1 MEALVKTLGEL
12 GSPRVMLVGDF
23 MLDRWIYGH
32 AERLSPEAPVP
43 VLRKIRQETMTGG
56 ASNIAPAITA
66 LGGKVICVGV
76 IGADASGD
84 ELCSLLK
91 AAGADASRL
100 IRRDDRPTTV
110 KARYVG
116 LAQHRHAQQ
125 MFRLDDESVEE
136 LGADIRD
143 MLCAAVRAELHSCD
157 VLAIE
162 DYNKGVLGG
171 STTPRIIDDARR
183 AGVPVVVDPALIGD
197 FSRYAGAT
205 LLTPNRFEAA
215 LASGVEITDRE
226 SMVRAAQ
233 RITAAARTE
242 AVVITLDRD
251 GAFLYTADGASKV
264 IPTRARSVYDVSG
277 AGDEVLAMLAVAVG
291 DGCDLDSAVGLANV
305 AGGLE
310 VEQFGI
316 IPITRAQVTDEL
328 RKMIGLRTSKTID
341 RKALAEELARRR
353 KRGEKIVFTNGCFDL
368 LHVGHVRYLQ
378 QAREQGSCL
387 VVAINSDDSVSRLK
401 GPDRPIIGAGERAEM
416 LGALEC
422 VDYVTV
428 FDEDTPE
435 GLLAVLKPEMLVK
448 GGTTPVVVGREIVE
462 GYGGVVRTLELV
474 DGLSTTNIIDRIVNG
489 QSKAQACLREG
500 EPGNE

>member
-1 MEALVKTLGEL
+1 MEALVKTLVGL

-23 MLDRWIYGH
+23 MLDCWIYGN

-43 VLRKIRQETMTGG
+43 VLRKIRRETMTGG

-84 ELCSLLK
+84 ELCSLLVS
-91 AAGADASRL
+91 AGADASRL
-100 IRRDDRPTTV
+100 IRRNDRPTTV
-110 KARYVG
+110 KTRYVG

-136 LGADIRD
+136 LDAETHEVLR
-143 MLCAAVRAELHSCD
+143 AAIRAELRSCG
-157 VLAIE
+157 VLALE

-171 STTPRIIDDARR
+171 TNTPRIIDDARS
-183 AGVPVVVDPALIGD
+183 AGVPVVVDPALISD
-197 FSRYAGAT
+197 YRRYAGAT

-215 LASGVEITDRE
+215 LASSVEIVDRE
-226 SMVRAAQ
+226 SMVRAAE
-233 RITAAARTE
+233 RITAITRAD

-251 GAFLYTADGASKV
+251 GAFLYTDGAGKV

-277 AGDEVLAMLAVAVG
+277 AGDEVLAMLAVAIG

-316 IPITRAQVTDEL
+316 TPITRAQVTDEL
-328 RKMIGLRTSKTID
+328 RKMIGLRTSKVID
-341 RKALAEELARRR
+341 RKTLVEELARRR

-378 QAREQGSCL
+378 QAREQGACL
-387 VVAINSDDSVSRLK
+387 VVAINSDASVSRLK
-401 GPDRPIIGAGERAEM
+401 GSGRPIIGADERAEM

-435 GLLAVLKPEMLVK
+435 HLLGLLKPEMLVK
-448 GGTTPVVVGREIVE
+448 GGTTPIVVGRKIVE

-474 DGLSTTNIIDRIVNG
+474 DGLSTTKIIDRIVDG
-489 QSKAQACLREG
+489 QSKA
-500 EPGNE
+500 